1 MAVFSVWITVTIG
14 ISSGIFFPIV
24 FKILL
29 QKIPLAKI
37 QNLQEIT
44 LFVVLIELILLFI
57 QEISKT
63 SSLSEKITPF
73 LFPASTYELSVSLES
88 AWPSVG
94 Q

>member
-24 FKILL
+24 LKILL

-44 LFVVLIELILLFI
+44 LFVVLIELIFALNI
-57 QEISKT
+57 DCEKT
-63 SSLSEKITPF
+63 GT
-73 LFPASTYELSVSLES
+73 
-88 AWPSVG
+88 
-94 Q
+94 

>member
-24 FKILL
+24 LKILL

-57 QEISKT
+57 QEIIK
-63 SSLSEKITPF
+63 L
-73 LFPASTYELSVSLES
+73 
-88 AWPSVG
+88 
-94 Q
+94 